1 MRSHE
6 ERVAAVQ
13 RRVAELERR
22 KKIRRARILAGSA
35 IAASLAL
42 IVGLA
47 NMIPRMV
54 ANVAPPEAYDDVET
68 AASMFSGNVVLGYAV
83 IALIAFVLG
92 VCVTILCFRIRVFH
106 WEDREAETSDGGA
119 C

>member
-1 MRSHE
+1 MRSNK

-13 RRVAELERR
+13 KRIAELERR

-35 IAASLAL
+35 VAASLAL

-54 ANVAPPEAYDDVET
+54 ANVALLEAYDDVET

-106 WEDREAETSDGGA
+106 RECMEAENGDGGA